1 MLLKVK
7 KSEEKIKD
15 LSDNEL
21 RQLTVEFK
29 DRYQNGESLDSL
41 LPDAFAAIVEA
52 DERVLGKRPYDVQ
65 ILAGAALHK
74 GYPVS
79 YTHLTLPTI
88 CSV

>member
-7 KSEEKIKD
+7 KSEEKIKE

-29 DRYQNGESLDSL
+29 DRYQNGESLESL

-52 DERVLGKRPYDVQ
+52 DEIGRAHV
-65 ILAGAALHK
+65 
-74 GYPVS
+74 
-79 YTHLTLPTI
+79 
-88 CSV
+88 